1 MICEGETN
9 VTYSQPGP
17 DKSYL
22 NRALEVFIHFSVIVL
37 LAATCFLILRPF
49 IAVVAGD

>member
-1 MICEGETN
+1 VICEGETN

-22 NRALEVFIHFSVIVL
+22 NQALEVFIHFSVIVL